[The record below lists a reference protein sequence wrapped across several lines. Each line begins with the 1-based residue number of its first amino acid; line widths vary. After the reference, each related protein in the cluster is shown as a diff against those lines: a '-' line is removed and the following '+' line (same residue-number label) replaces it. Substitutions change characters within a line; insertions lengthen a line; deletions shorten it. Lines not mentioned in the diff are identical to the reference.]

1 MTVAISKAVGGHRPP
16 LHSNRYNLDLRSQ
29 TYYIKRVLRPLCSVA
44 LCLAAL
50 TSAFGQ
56 ANPTSAPAVSPRPLP
71 SAPQVAPSAPSGP
84 ATTSNAQPPAQTSPA
99 PASIPG
105 LTPVPDKTVTLQFPN
120 SDVVDVL
127 HLYEQLTNT

>member
-1 MTVAISKAVGGHRPP
+1 MFGASLVLGAWSFSPSRAIH
-16 LHSNRYNLDLRSQ
+16 LDLRSQ

-56 ANPTSAPAVSPRPLP
+56 AKPTSAPAVSPRPLP
-71 SAPQVAPSAPSGP
+71 SAPQVAPSAPSSP

-99 PASIPG
+99 PA
-105 LTPVPDKTVTLQFPN
+105 
-120 SDVVDVL
+120 
-127 HLYEQLTNT
+127 